1 MVINHIETINT
12 LPTLQPTSSHY
23 VPPLPETPVYFY
35 QPFYPVPDELI
46 GPFGWIPIRKMN
58 WTQSTP
64 LICWLFEQLGYK
76 ILSVKKSHDKGAD
89 ILLER
94 FGERLVIQVKHQ
106 QANTGIDALKDVEF
120 GKTMNDATRKIV
132 ISFGSPF
139 TRDAPKDAEKAGIEL
154 WDLDRVI
161 EELRRNNIYYPID

>member
-1 MVINHIETINT
+1 MDTV
-12 LPTLQPTSSHY
+12 PTLQPTSSHY
-23 VPPLPETPVYFY
+23 IPPPQKSQVYFFPQSTPVPP
-35 QPFYPVPDELI
+35 ELI
-46 GPFGWIPIRKMN
+46 GPFGWIPITQMD

-64 LICWLFEQLGYK
+64 FICWLFEQLGYK

-106 QANTGIDALKDVEF
+106 QANTGIDALKEVLF
-120 GKTMNDATRKIV
+120 GKKIYNATKAIV

-139 TRDAPKDAEKAGIEL
+139 TRDAPKDAEKAGIEI

-161 EELRRNNIYYPID
+161 DELRRNNIYYPID